1 MVKNILEWRESLST
15 MSDHHFFDMMR
26 MYLGEIKTPYNKQKL
41 IEELSVFLR
50 KEQNKKLI
58 VRLLSEEELEILTA
72 VDLLPEPTLN
82 VLAKLFSETWT
93 YAELYEKLMSLEER
107 LVLFQYQGNGTNRVL
122 YGINPHLAE
131 TVAPLLNQERLFP
144 PASQEKQKVDIF
156 SQQKKSPDLNPGLLT
171 AAISFAL
178 ENPDLFKADGSF
190 KKRIEA
196 ALPLVFPDYPENLIR
211 ALYRGLINL
220 NVFSQTEGKLSLQL
234 PRLKNFALLAEP
246 VQYAY
251 IAVAACAH
259 FPFAELQKQS
269 QLLFNVLAMIPDSG
283 FTLSI
288 LSRVAC
294 FLREKTVSA
303 DFGIRGESRFAA
315 ILRKNTE
322 ESFSSL
328 TEDPVLAQLSNAV
341 LPYLESAVTLGLLQT
356 VGTDS
361 SGKTVYRAHPVFAA
375 ENISVSA
382 KRSLTSS
389 DRPGICSIDS
399 ALTVTVLPGS
409 AFSDLMPYCL
419 CAVPEKLDQVL
430 QMSVTKKAVLRAFG
444 FGETPENL
452 LAGIEHT
459 LCHAM
464 PQNLTFSVED
474 WFQSF
479 SSGTLFKGYVLS
491 VSPEKQVLVEKS
503 TVLAPYLFKTLAEGI
518 YLLNFSDDA
527 TANQVIAESGLDF
540 IGSVKTVSEPAVSL
554 PLPALRLENR
564 ISFDA
569 QSKPA
574 ELSGQKILSPE
585 EADAFKQEMM
595 SVLENMEL
603 NEEQRN
609 ELKSRIDRKV
619 IVTPAQL
626 RPDSVRPEKT
636 EASGMDY
643 LGKIHV
649 VEHALASQS
658 LLEVTIDGV
667 LYLVNPISISKE
679 NGEAILLAK
688 MADNGE
694 EKHFLIARTQKIKR
708 IRGPIFKEPEY

>member
-50 KEQNKKLI
+50 KEQHKKLI
-58 VRLLSEEELEILTA
+58 IQLLSEEELEILTA
-72 VDLLPEPTLN
+72 VNSLPSPTLN
-82 VLAKLFSETWT
+82 TLAKLFSETWT

-107 LVLFQYQGNGTNRVL
+107 LVLFQYQGKDTGRVL

-131 TVAPLLNQERLFP
+131 TVAPLLNPDRLFP
-144 PASQEKQKVDIF
+144 PAAPEEQKADIF
-156 SQQKKSPDLNPGLLT
+156 AQPRKPAELSPCLLT
-171 AAISFAL
+171 AAVSFAL
-178 ENPDLFKADGSF
+178 ENPDLFKADGTF
-190 KKRIEA
+190 KKRVET
-196 ALPLVFPDYPENLIR
+196 ALPLVFPDYPESLIR
-211 ALYRGLINL
+211 SLYRGLINL
-220 NVFSQTEGKLSLQL
+220 NIFSQTDGKLTLQL
-234 PRLKNFALLAEP
+234 PRLKNFSLLTEP

-259 FPFAELQKQS
+259 FPFAELQKQT

-283 FTLSI
+283 FTLPI
-288 LSRVAC
+288 LSRVAF

-315 ILRKNTE
+315 LLRRNAE
-322 ESFSSL
+322 DSFSTL
-328 TEDPVLAQLSNAV
+328 TDDPVLAQLSNAV
-341 LPYLESAVTLGLLQT
+341 LPFLESAVTLGLLQT
-356 VGTDS
+356 VGTDA
-361 SGKTVYRAHPVFAA
+361 SGKKVYRAHQVFAA
-375 ENISVSA
+375 ENISANAGSRLSPA
-382 KRSLTSS
+382 
-389 DRPGICSIDS
+389 DRPRICSIDS
-399 ALTVTVLPGS
+399 ALTVTVLPGA
-409 AFSDLMPYCL
+409 AFSHLLPYCL

-430 QMSVTKKAVLRAFG
+430 QMSVTKKSVLRAFG
-444 FGETPENL
+444 LGETPEAL
-452 LAGIEHT
+452 LSGIEQT
-459 LCHAM
+459 LCHTL
-464 PQNLTFSVED
+464 PQNLSFSVED

-479 SSGTLFKGYVLS
+479 SSGTLFKGYVLT
-491 VSPEKQVLVEKS
+491 VSPEKQVLVEKN

-540 IGSVKTVSEPAVSL
+540 IGAVKTVSQPAVSL
-554 PLPALRLENR
+554 PLPAVFLENR
-564 ISFDA
+564 ISFAA
-569 QSKPA
+569 QIRT
-574 ELSGQKILSPE
+574 EETSGQKILTTDE
-585 EADAFKQEMM
+585 TAAFKQELM
-595 SVLENMEL
+595 SVLQTMEL

-649 VEHALASQS
+649 TEHALASQS

-667 LYLVNPISISKE
+667 LHLVKPVSISKE

-688 MADNGE
+688 MADSGE
-694 EKHFLIARTQKIKR
+694 DKQFLIARTQKIKR